1 MSALWANRMGW
12 DDGAALGANH
22 QLSRLFRV
30 VGATLARTSVGVTSF
45 WNCHFTNSKQ
55 YDWEK
60 SSFSRGEKLSRSAR
74 SVKPKQVAE

>member
-1 MSALWANRMGW
+1 MSALWADSVGW
-12 DDGAALGANH
+12 DNGAALGANH
-22 QLSRLFRV
+22 QLPWLFRM

-45 WNCHFTNSKQ
+45 WNCHFANSKQ

-74 SVKPKQVAE
+74 SVKPKRVVE